1 MNMVWSFL
9 MRMMTQSQ
17 PNHSGVILNYKIKA
31 GGGGGVLVLHK
42 DLWLYSYINIIT
54 CFTNKE
60 DLTSLGLPGGSVV
73 KNPSTNVGDE
83 G

>member
-1 MNMVWSFL
+1 M
-9 MRMMTQSQ
+9 
-17 PNHSGVILNYKIKA
+17 
-31 GGGGGVLVLHK
+31 LVLHK
-42 DLWLYSYINIIT
+42 DLWLYSCINIIT

-60 DLTSLGLPGGSVV
+60 DLTSLGFPGGSVV

>member
-1 MNMVWSFL
+1 MVCFFFL
-9 MRMMTQSQ
+9 PKVS
-17 PNHSGVILNYKIKA
+17 SCFVGA
-31 GGGGGVLVLHK
+31 GGGLVLHK

-60 DLTSLGLPGGSVV
+60 DLTSLGFPGGSVV
-73 KNPSTNVGDE
+73 KNPSTNAGDE